1 MPSEPST
8 HTATTMPPAIDSSQP
23 VFVLCTSRSGS
34 TLLRYVLDSHP
45 QLGCPPEMHLGPLA
59 RQLCWSYALAAGLPV
74 LAGNDAAEVEDAGVL
89 ARCAETIEQLM
100 AGYLERVGKQRWC
113 EKSVTSVDHAELL
126 ARIFPAARFVCL
138 YRNCMDVVHSG
149 LEVSRHGFAGYGF
162 AEFVA
167 RQLDNSV
174 AGIAEYWC
182 DKAGKIAQF
191 ERDHPE
197 RCLRLRYED
206 LVYRSAEVVPCLLE
220 FIGVDAD
227 PGLMER
233 VFTTSHQDGPG
244 DANILFSRRV
254 ETRSVGKGSSVPV
267 RLLPPPL
274 LARVN
279 ALLEAVDYPT
289 IGPDWGTRSSPY
301 VHASASAL
309 APPTVSDASPGDA
322 LRTIWEA
329 LGRSNEPG
337 VVRFVFEEAEEQ
349 PWHVAFGSDAVSIG
363 QGDATADCDVR
374 MPLAQLHAMAEGRV
388 NPMALIRS
396 GEMRVSGNV
405 DVLRKAFQL

>member
-1 MPSEPST
+1 
-8 HTATTMPPAIDSSQP
+8 MPPTTDSQP

-59 RQLCWSYALAAGLPV
+59 RQLRWSYALAAGLPV
-74 LAGNDAAEVEDAGVL
+74 LAGNDATEVDAPGVL
-89 ARCAETIEQLM
+89 ARCAEAVEKIM
-100 AGYLERVGKQRWC
+100 AGYLERIGKQHWC

-126 ARIFPAARFVCL
+126 AQMFPAARFVCL
-138 YRNCMDVVHSG
+138 YRNCMDMVHSG

-174 AGIAEYWC
+174 AGMAEYWC
-182 DKAGKIAQF
+182 DKVGKISRF
-191 ERDHPE
+191 EREHPK

-206 LVYRSAEVVPCLLE
+206 LVYRSAEVVPRLLE

-227 PGLMER
+227 PGLMDR
-233 VFTTSHQDGPG
+233 VFTMSHQDGPG
-244 DANILFSRRV
+244 DANILFSRRI
-254 ETRSVGKGSSVPV
+254 ETRSVGKGSLVPV

-274 LARVN
+274 LARIN
-279 ALLEAVDYPT
+279 ELLESLDYPT
-289 IGPDWGTRSSPY
+289 IGPDWGTRPSPY
-301 VHASASAL
+301 VDATAVAE
-309 APPTVSDASPGDA
+309 ASPAMADVSPGEV
-322 LRTIWEA
+322 LRAIWEA
-329 LGRSNEPG
+329 LGKSDSSG
-337 VVRFVFEEAEEQ
+337 VVRFVFEDAEEQ
-349 PWHVAFGSDAVSIG
+349 PWHVAFGSDAVSIQ
-363 QGDATADCDVR
+363 QGEVTADCDVR
-374 MPLAQLHAMAEGRV
+374 MPLAQLHAIAQGRV

-405 DVLRKAFQL
+405 DVLRKTFQL